1 MTQILASSPLLTVF
15 LVIAL
20 GTLFGSIPFGPL
32 KFGAAGALF
41 VGLAVGALDPALG
54 ENLSLVSAIGL
65 AIFVYNIG
73 LSAGAAFFRDLRK
86 QAPLLIG
93 AVALIAVYALIVAF
107 GGKALGLGSP
117 LLGGMFAGSLT
128 TTPALAA
135 ATDAAGGS
143 TQPAVGYAIAY
154 PVGVIVTMVVVTVL
168 MRIKL
173 PARNDPDPASA
184 AGLTSRTVEVENP
197 MRIQEIPGIAEVVGS
212 EEGSVRVS
220 YLLRDGKMRVAHPD
234 GALKVGDLA
243 ILVGIPDAVKTAGQA
258 LGRPFEGDISND
270 RTTVNFG
277 RFTVSN
283 SRLVGVPVANLFL
296 PARFQSLLTRVRRGD
311 TDMLATAAT
320 RLQLGD
326 RVLVVYPVERE
337 RYIARLFGDSEHK
350 ISAIDYLPFGLGI
363 AAGIMLGLITIPL
376 GSFGSLSLGS
386 AAGPLVM
393 GLLLGRIDRAGPLV
407 FSLAPSANNMLR
419 QMGLV
424 LFLAAVGLS
433 SGQAFAAQAFSM
445 TGLKIGLLATAGLIP
460 VLVVLWLI
468 GKALGL
474 STARMAGAIAGFVGQ
489 PAILSHVQ
497 ATIPDERCESGYSA
511 TYTLG
516 MITKIVLVQ
525 IVMIL

>member
-1 MTQILASSPLLTVF
+1 MQILASSPLLTLF

-41 VGLAVGALDPALG
+41 VGLAAGALDPALG

-65 AIFVYNIG
+65 ALFVYTIG
-73 LSAGAAFFRDLRK
+73 LAAGASFFRDLRK

-93 AVALIAVYALIVAF
+93 AVALLALYALIVAF
-107 GGKALGLGSP
+107 GGKALGLNSP

-143 TQPAVGYAIAY
+143 AQPAVGYAIAY
-154 PVGVIVTMVVVTVL
+154 PVGVIVTMVVVTAL
-168 MRIKL
+168 MRVKL
-173 PARNDPDPASA
+173 PAKNDPDPASA
-184 AGLTSRTVEVENP
+184 AGLATQTIRVENP
-197 MRIQEIPGIAEVVGS
+197 RRIQEIPGIAEVVGS
-212 EEGSVRVS
+212 SEGGLRIS

-234 GALKVGDLA
+234 GELKEGDLA
-243 ILVGIPDAVKTAGQA
+243 FLVGIPDAVKTAGQA
-258 LGRPFEGDISND
+258 LGKPIEEDISND
-270 RTTVNFG
+270 RTAVNFS

-283 SRLVGVPVANLFL
+283 TRLVGTPVANLFL

-311 TDMLATAAT
+311 TDMLATAGT

-337 RYIARLFGDSEHK
+337 EDIAKTFGDSEHK

-363 AAGIMLGLITIPL
+363 AAGVALGLISIPL
-376 GSFGSLSLGS
+376 GSLGSLALGA
-386 AAGPLVM
+386 AAGPLVV
-393 GLLLGRIDRAGPLV
+393 GLILGRIDRLGPLV

-433 SGQAFAAQAFSM
+433 SGQAFASSAFSL
-445 TGLKIGLLATAGLIP
+445 TGVKIGLLAAAGMIP
-460 VLVVLWLI
+460 VLVAFWFL
-468 GKALGL
+468 GKILGL

-497 ATIPDERCESGYSA
+497 STIPDERCESGYSA
-511 TYTLG
+511 TFALG
-516 MITKIVLVQ
+516 IIAKIVLVQ
-525 IVMIL
+525 IVMVL

>member
-1 MTQILASSPLLTVF
+1 MQILASSPLLTLF

-41 VGLAVGALDPALG
+41 VGLAAGALDPALG

-65 AIFVYNIG
+65 ALFVYTIG
-73 LSAGAAFFRDLRK
+73 LAAGASFFRDLRK

-93 AVALIAVYALIVAF
+93 AVALLAIYALIVAF
-107 GGKALGLGSP
+107 GGKALGLSSP

-143 TQPAVGYAIAY
+143 AQPAVGYAIAY
-154 PVGVIVTMVVVTVL
+154 PVVTAL

-173 PARNDPDPASA
+173 PAKNDPNLASA
-184 AGLTSRTVEVENP
+184 AGLFTQTIRVENP

-212 EEGSVRVS
+212 SEGGLRIS
-220 YLLRDGKMRVAHPD
+220 YLLRDGKMQVAHPD
-234 GALKVGDLA
+234 GELKAGDLA
-243 ILVGIPDAVKTAGQA
+243 FLVGIPDAVKTAGKT
-258 LGRPFEGDISND
+258 LGTPIGEDISAD
-270 RTTVNFG
+270 RKDIDFR

-283 SRLVGVPVANLFL
+283 QRLVGKKVAELFL

-311 TDMLATAAT
+311 TDMLATAET
-320 RLQLGD
+320 RLQMGD
-326 RVLVVYPVERE
+326 RVLVVYPIERLND
-337 RYIARLFGDSEHK
+337 IAKTFGDSEHK

-363 AAGIMLGLITIPL
+363 AAGVALGLITIPL
-376 GSFGSLSLGS
+376 GSLGSLALGA
-386 AAGPLVM
+386 AAGPLVV
-393 GLLLGRIDRAGPLV
+393 GLLLGRIDRLGPLV

-433 SGQAFAAQAFSM
+433 SGPAFASSAFSL
-445 TGLKIGLLATAGLIP
+445 TGIKIGLLAAAGIVP
-460 VLVVLWLI
+460 VLVAFWLL
-468 GKALGL
+468 GKFLGL

-497 ATIPDERCESGYSA
+497 STIPDERCESGYSA
-511 TYTLG
+511 TFALG
-516 MITKIVLVQ
+516 IIAKIVLVQ
-525 IVMIL
+525 IVMVL

>member
-1 MTQILASSPLLTVF
+1 MQILASSPLLTLF

-41 VGLAVGALDPALG
+41 VGLAAGALDPALG

-65 AIFVYNIG
+65 ALFVYTIG
-73 LSAGAAFFRDLRK
+73 LAAGASFFRDLRK

-93 AVALIAVYALIVAF
+93 AVALLALYSLIVAF
-107 GGKALGLGSP
+107 GGKALGLNSP

-143 TQPAVGYAIAY
+143 AQPAVGYAIAY
-154 PVGVIVTMVVVTVL
+154 PVGVIVTMVVVTTL
-168 MRIKL
+168 MRVKL
-173 PARNDPDPASA
+173 PAKNDPDPASA
-184 AGLTSRTVEVENP
+184 AGLATQTIRVENP
-197 MRIQEIPGIAEVVGS
+197 RRIQEIPGIAEVVGS
-212 EEGSVRVS
+212 SEGGLRIS

-234 GALKVGDLA
+234 GELKEGDLA
-243 ILVGIPDAVKTAGQA
+243 FLVGIPDAVKTAGQA
-258 LGRPFEGDISND
+258 LGKPIEEDISND
-270 RTTVNFG
+270 RTAVNFS

-283 SRLVGVPVANLFL
+283 TRLVGTPVANLFL

-311 TDMLATAAT
+311 TDILATAGT

-337 RYIARLFGDSEHK
+337 ADIAKTFGDSEHK

-363 AAGIMLGLITIPL
+363 AAGVALGLITIPL
-376 GSFGSLSLGS
+376 GSLGSLALGA
-386 AAGPLVM
+386 AAGPLVV
-393 GLLLGRIDRAGPLV
+393 GLILGRIDRLGPLV

-433 SGQAFAAQAFSM
+433 SGQAFAAKAFSF
-445 TGLKIGLLATAGLIP
+445 TGIKIGLLAAAGMVP
-460 VLVVLWLI
+460 VLV
-468 GKALGL
+468 A
-474 STARMAGAIAGFVGQ
+474 F
-489 PAILSHVQ
+489 
-497 ATIPDERCESGYSA
+497 
-511 TYTLG
+511 
-516 MITKIVLVQ
+516 
-525 IVMIL
+525 

>member
-1 MTQILASSPLLTVF
+1 MQILASSPLLTLF

-41 VGLAVGALDPALG
+41 VGLAAGALDPALG

-65 AIFVYNIG
+65 ALFVYTIG
-73 LSAGAAFFRDLRK
+73 LAAGASFFRDLRK

-93 AVALIAVYALIVAF
+93 AVALLAIYALIVTF
-107 GGKALGLGSP
+107 GGKALGLSSP

-135 ATDAAGGS
+135 ATDASGGS
-143 TQPAVGYAIAY
+143 AQPAVGYAIAY
-154 PVGVIVTMVVVTVL
+154 PVGVIVTMVVVTAL

-173 PARNDPDPASA
+173 PAQNDPASA
-184 AGLTSRTVEVENP
+184 AGLATQTIRVENP

-212 EEGSVRVS
+212 SEGGLRIS
-220 YLLRDGKMRVAHPD
+220 YLLREGKMQVAHPD
-234 GALKVGDLA
+234 GELKAGDLA
-243 ILVGIPDAVKTAGQA
+243 FLVGIPDAVETAGQA
-258 LGRPFEGDISND
+258 LGKPIEEDISND
-270 RTTVNFG
+270 RTTVNFS

-283 SRLVGVPVANLFL
+283 TRLVGTPVANLFL

-311 TDMLATAAT
+311 TDMLATAGT

-337 RYIARLFGDSEHK
+337 ADIAKTFGDSEHK

-363 AAGIMLGLITIPL
+363 AAGVALGLISIPL
-376 GSFGSLSLGS
+376 GSLGSLALG
-386 AAGPLVM
+386 ATAGPLVV
-393 GLLLGRIDRAGPLV
+393 GLILGRIDRLGPLV

-433 SGQAFAAQAFSM
+433 SGQAFAAKAFSL
-445 TGLKIGLLATAGLIP
+445 TGIKIGLLAAAGMVP
-460 VLVVLWLI
+460 VLVAFWLL
-468 GKALGL
+468 GKFLGL

-497 ATIPDERCESGYSA
+497 TTIPDERCESGYSA
-511 TYTLG
+511 TFALG
-516 MITKIVLVQ
+516 IIAKIVLVQ
-525 IVMIL
+525 IVMVL

>member
-1 MTQILASSPLLTVF
+1 MTQILSSSPLLTVF

-41 VGLAVGALDPALG
+41 VGLAAGALDPELG
-54 ENLSLVSAIGL
+54 KNLSLISAIGL
-65 AIFVYNIG
+65 ALFVYTIG
-73 LSAGAAFFRDLRK
+73 LAAGASFFRDLRK
-86 QAPLLIG
+86 QGPLLFG
-93 AVALIAVYALIVAF
+93 AVALLAAYALIVAL
-107 GGKALGLGSP
+107 GGKALGLDAN

-143 TQPAVGYAIAY
+143 AQPAVGYAIAY
-154 PVGVIVTMVVVTVL
+154 PVGVIVTMVVVTAL

-173 PARNDPDPASA
+173 PANNDPDPASA
-184 AGLTSRTVEVENP
+184 AGLATQTIRVEKP

-212 EEGSVRVS
+212 NEGELRVS
-220 YLLRDGKMRVAHPD
+220 YLLREGKMQVAHPD
-234 GALKVGDLA
+234 GSLKTGDLA
-243 ILVGIPDAVKTAGQA
+243 FLVGLPDAVAAAGKA
-258 LGRPFEGDISND
+258 LGKPIEGDISND
-270 RTTVNFG
+270 RTDVNFN

-283 SRLVGVPVANLFL
+283 SRLVGKPVANLFL

-311 TDMLATAAT
+311 TDMLATAGT
-320 RLQLGD
+320 RLQMGD

-337 RYIARLFGDSEHK
+337 EEIAKTFGDSEHK

-363 AAGIMLGLITIPL
+363 AAGVALGLITIPL
-376 GSFGSLSLGS
+376 GSLGSLALGA
-386 AAGPLVM
+386 AAGPLVV
-393 GLLLGRIDRAGPLV
+393 GLILGRVDRLGPLV

-433 SGQAFAAQAFSM
+433 SGQAFAAKAFSL
-445 TGLKIGLLATAGLIP
+445 TGVKIGLLAAVGMVP
-460 VLVVLWLI
+460 VLLALWLL
-468 GKALGL
+468 GKVLGL

-497 ATIPDERCESGYSA
+497 TTIPDERCESGYSA
-511 TYTLG
+511 TFALG
-516 MITKIVLVQ
+516 IIAKIVLVQ
-525 IVMIL
+525 IVMVL

>member
-1 MTQILASSPLLTVF
+1 MQILASSPLLTLF

-41 VGLAVGALDPALG
+41 VGLAAGALDPKLG

-65 AIFVYNIG
+65 ALFVYTIG
-73 LSAGAAFFRDLRK
+73 LAAGASFFRDLRK

-93 AVALIAVYALIVAF
+93 AVALLAVYALIVAL
-107 GGKALGLGSP
+107 GGKALGLSSP

-143 TQPAVGYAIAY
+143 AQPAVGYAIAY
-154 PVGVIVTMVVVTVL
+154 PVGVIVTMVVVTAL

-173 PARNDPDPASA
+173 PAKNDPDPASA
-184 AGLTSRTVEVENP
+184 AGLATQTIRVENP
-197 MRIQEIPGIAEVVGS
+197 MRIQDIPRIAEIVGS
-212 EEGSVRVS
+212 AEGGLRVS
-220 YLLRDGKMRVAHPD
+220 YLLREGKMRVAHPD
-234 GALKVGDLA
+234 GELKSGDLA
-243 ILVGIPDAVKTAGQA
+243 FLVGIPNAVKTAGQA
-258 LGRPFEGDISND
+258 LGKPIEEDISND
-270 RTTVNFG
+270 RTAVNFG
-277 RFTVSN
+277 RFTVSD
-283 SRLVGVPVANLFL
+283 SRLVGKPVANLFL

-337 RYIARLFGDSEHK
+337 RDIAKTFGDSEHK

-363 AAGIMLGLITIPL
+363 AAGVALGLITIPL
-376 GSFGSLSLGS
+376 GSLGSLALGA
-386 AAGPLVM
+386 AAGPLVV
-393 GLLLGRIDRAGPLV
+393 GLVLGRIDRLGPLV

-433 SGQAFAAQAFSM
+433 SGQAFAAKAFSL
-445 TGLKIGLLATAGLIP
+445 TGIKIGLLSAVGMVP
-460 VLVVLWLI
+460 VLVALWLL
-468 GKALGL
+468 GKFLGL

-497 ATIPDERCESGYSA
+497 TTIPDERCESGYSA
-511 TYTLG
+511 TFALG
-516 MITKIVLVQ
+516 IIAKIVLVQ
-525 IVMIL
+525 IVMVI

>member
-1 MTQILASSPLLTVF
+1 MQILASSPLLTLF

-41 VGLAVGALDPALG
+41 VGLAAGALDPKLG

-65 AIFVYNIG
+65 ALFVYTIG
-73 LSAGAAFFRDLRK
+73 LAAGASFFRDLRK

-93 AVALIAVYALIVAF
+93 AVALLAVYALIVAF
-107 GGKALGLGSP
+107 GGKALGLTSP

-128 TTPALAA
+128 TTPARAA

-143 TQPAVGYAIAY
+143 AQPAVGYAIAY
-154 PVGVIVTMVVVTVL
+154 PVGVIVTMVVVTAL

-173 PARNDPDPASA
+173 PAKNDPDPASA
-184 AGLTSRTVEVENP
+184 AGLATQTIRVENP

-212 EEGSVRVS
+212 AEGGLRVS
-220 YLLRDGKMRVAHPD
+220 YLLRDGKMQVAHPD
-234 GALKVGDLA
+234 GELKSGDLA
-243 ILVGIPDAVKTAGQA
+243 FLVGIPDAVKTAGQA
-258 LGRPFEGDISND
+258 LGKPIDEDISND
-270 RTTVNFG
+270 RTAVNFG

-283 SRLVGVPVANLFL
+283 SRLVGIPVANLFL

-337 RYIARLFGDSEHK
+337 RDIAKTFGDSEHK
-350 ISAIDYLPFGLGI
+350 ISAVDYLPFGLGI
-363 AAGIMLGLITIPL
+363 AAGVAIGLITIPL
-376 GSFGSLSLGS
+376 GSLGSLALGA
-386 AAGPLVM
+386 AAGPLAV
-393 GLLLGRIDRAGPLV
+393 GLVLGRIDRLGPLV

-433 SGQAFAAQAFSM
+433 SGQAFAAKAFSL
-445 TGLKIGLLATAGLIP
+445 TGIKIGLLSAVGMVP
-460 VLVVLWLI
+460 VLVALWLL
-468 GKALGL
+468 GKFLGL

-497 ATIPDERCESGYSA
+497 TTIPDERCESGYSA
-511 TYTLG
+511 TFALG
-516 MITKIVLVQ
+516 IIAKIVLVQ
-525 IVMIL
+525 IVMVI

>member
-1 MTQILASSPLLTVF
+1 MQILASSPLLTLF

-41 VGLAVGALDPALG
+41 VGLAAGALDPALG

-65 AIFVYNIG
+65 ALFVYTIG
-73 LSAGAAFFRDLRK
+73 LAAGASFFRDLRK

-93 AVALIAVYALIVAF
+93 AVALLAVYALIVAF
-107 GGKALGLGSP
+107 GGKALGLNSP

-143 TQPAVGYAIAY
+143 AQPAVGYAIAY
-154 PVGVIVTMVVVTVL
+154 PVGVIVTMVVVTAL
-168 MRIKL
+168 MRVKL
-173 PARNDPDPASA
+173 PAKNDPDPASA
-184 AGLTSRTVEVENP
+184 AGLATQTIRVENP
-197 MRIQEIPGIAEVVGS
+197 RRIQEIPGIAEVVGS
-212 EEGSVRVS
+212 SEGGLRIS
-220 YLLRDGKMRVAHPD
+220 YLLRDGKMQVAHPD
-234 GALKVGDLA
+234 GELKEGDLA
-243 ILVGIPDAVKTAGQA
+243 FLVGIPDAVKTAGQT
-258 LGRPFEGDISND
+258 LGKPIEEDISND
-270 RTTVNFG
+270 RTAVNFS

-283 SRLVGVPVANLFL
+283 TRLVGTPVANLFL

-311 TDMLATAAT
+311 TDILATAGT

-337 RYIARLFGDSEHK
+337 ADIAKTFGDSEHK

-363 AAGIMLGLITIPL
+363 AAGVALGLISIPL
-376 GSFGSLSLGS
+376 GSLGSLALG
-386 AAGPLVM
+386 AA
-393 GLLLGRIDRAGPLV
+393 AGPLV

-433 SGQAFAAQAFSM
+433 SGQAFAAKAFSL
-445 TGLKIGLLATAGLIP
+445 TGIKIGLLAAAGMVP
-460 VLVVLWLI
+460 VLVAFWLL
-468 GKALGL
+468 GKFLGL

-497 ATIPDERCESGYSA
+497 TTIPDERCEAGYSA
-511 TYTLG
+511 TFALG
-516 MITKIVLVQ
+516 IIAKIVLVQ
-525 IVMIL
+525 IVMVL

>member
-1 MTQILASSPLLTVF
+1 MQILASSPLLTLF

-41 VGLAVGALDPALG
+41 VGLAAGALDPALG

-65 AIFVYNIG
+65 ALFVYTIG
-73 LSAGAAFFRDLRK
+73 LAAGASFFRDLRK

-93 AVALIAVYALIVAF
+93 AVALLALYALIVSF
-107 GGKALGLGSP
+107 GGKALGLSSP

-143 TQPAVGYAIAY
+143 AQPAVGYA
-154 PVGVIVTMVVVTVL
+154 
-168 MRIKL
+168 
-173 PARNDPDPASA
+173 
-184 AGLTSRTVEVENP
+184 

-212 EEGSVRVS
+212 SEGGLRIS
-220 YLLRDGKMRVAHPD
+220 YLLREGKMQVAHPD
-234 GALKVGDLA
+234 GELKAGDLA
-243 ILVGIPDAVKTAGQA
+243 FLVGIPGAVKTAGQA
-258 LGRPFEGDISND
+258 LGKPIEEDISND
-270 RTTVNFG
+270 RTAVNFS

-283 SRLVGVPVANLFL
+283 TRLVGTPVANLFL

-311 TDMLATAAT
+311 TDMLATAGT

-326 RVLVVYPVERE
+326 RVLVVYPVEHE
-337 RYIARLFGDSEHK
+337 ADIAKTFGDSEHK

-363 AAGIMLGLITIPL
+363 AAGVALGLITIPL
-376 GSFGSLSLGS
+376 GSLGSLALGA
-386 AAGPLVM
+386 AAGPLVV
-393 GLLLGRIDRAGPLV
+393 GLILGRIDRLGPLV

-433 SGQAFAAQAFSM
+433 SGQAFAAKAFSL
-445 TGLKIGLLATAGLIP
+445 TGIKIGLLAAAGMIP
-460 VLVVLWLI
+460 VLVAFWFL
-468 GKALGL
+468 GKVLGL

-497 ATIPDERCESGYSA
+497 STIPDERCESGYSA
-511 TYTLG
+511 TFALG
-516 MITKIVLVQ
+516 IIAKIVLVQ
-525 IVMIL
+525 IVMVL